1 MNTTE
6 LSREEVKA
14 LSDADNPEGS
24 VILAVLVSP
33 KALLG
38 IMTFT
43 GLTAVTVVD
52 APENAE

>member
-1 MNTTE
+1 VNTTE